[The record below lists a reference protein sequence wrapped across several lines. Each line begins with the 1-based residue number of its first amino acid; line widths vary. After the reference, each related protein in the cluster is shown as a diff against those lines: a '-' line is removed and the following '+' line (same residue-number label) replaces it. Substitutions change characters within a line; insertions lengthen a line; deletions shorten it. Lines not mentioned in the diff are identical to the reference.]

1 MAEPSLAS
9 LEDMQAWADA
19 IMASRAEDFEI
30 GENYIRRWWIVPRNS
45 FSNLY
50 LHEMSGPDDDRA
62 MHDHPW
68 ANVSVII
75 RGGYIEHTPA
85 GVFER
90 HEGDVIERAATALHR
105 LELLPGIS
113 RTISLFSTG
122 PKVREWGFACRQ
134 GWVHWKD
141 FCAPGDSSKVGR
153 GCGE

>member
-1 MAEPSLAS
+1 
-9 LEDMQAWADA
+9 
-19 IMASRAEDFEI
+19 
-30 GENYIRRWWIVPRNS
+30 
-45 FSNLY
+45 
-50 LHEMSGPDDDRA
+50 

-75 RGGYIEHTPA
+75 RGGYIEHTPE

-122 PKVREWGFACRQ
+122 PKVREWGFACPQ